1 MSVLKRR
8 CRMVSFRLSDEEYEG
23 LKSICMT
30 VGARSLSDVARDAVQ
45 RMLGNGVAS
54 KKDLEAEVDSLTA
67 KMDSLAKEV
76 QRITKLLE
84 GDKAEGTAAGS

>member
-1 MSVLKRR
+1 
-8 CRMVSFRLSDEEYEG
+8 MVSFRLSDEEYEG

-67 KMDSLAKEV
+67 RMNLLAKEV
-76 QRITKLLE
+76 ERITRLVD
-84 GDKAEGTAAGS
+84 GDKAEGSAAGS

>member
-67 KMDSLAKEV
+67 RMNLLAKEV
-76 QRITKLLE
+76 ERITRLVDGGKVE
-84 GDKAEGTAAGS
+84 GAAAGS

>member
-45 RMLGNGVAS
+45 RMLGHGAAS
-54 KKDLEAEVDSLTA
+54 KRDLSAEVESLTA
-67 KMDSLAKEV
+67 KMDMLAKEV
-76 QRITKLLE
+76 QRITKLVD
-84 GDKAEGTAAGS
+84 GDTAEGTAAGS

>member
-1 MSVLKRR
+1 
-8 CRMVSFRLSDEEYEG
+8 MVSFRLSDEEYEG

-67 KMDSLAKEV
+67 RMNLLAKEV
-76 QRITKLLE
+76 ERITRLVDGGKVE
-84 GDKAEGTAAGS
+84 GAAAGS